1 MKRVIKENRFLLL
14 AALIGILII
23 IIDKYFSNITKIVS
37 KYIIFLII
45 VLVLIFV
52 IYNLI
57 IKNTIRINK
66 IKKVSKKDLKII
78 NDFQKYNFDNDLLI
92 EYDLLD
98 YIRFVKYLSKDFT
111 KMNRKITYSKNER
124 IEDFKYIEKIRNK
137 TIKEYKDTINEML
150 DIVFKYYDEN
160 GIRKI

>member
-57 IKNTIRINK
+57 IKNIIRINK

>member
-1 MKRVIKENRFLLL
+1 MN
-14 AALIGILII
+14 
-23 IIDKYFSNITKIVS
+23 D
-37 KYIIFLII
+37 
-45 VLVLIFV
+45 
-52 IYNLI
+52 NLI
-57 IKNTIRINK
+57 IKNIIRINK